1 MGVNWFGV
9 ISIAEALLILGIV
22 WKASALLAVLNVTMG
37 RLSTEITVLNVTRV
51 EHISILSRVVERLDN
66 MDERQNRF
74 DRKIERLQSF
84 HRDEP

>member
-1 MGVNWFGV
+1 MNWFGI

-37 RLSTEITVLNVTRV
+37 RLSTEITVLNVTRI

-66 MDERQNRF
+66 MDERHERF
-74 DRKIERLQSF
+74 ERRLDGLDRRASS
-84 HRDEP
+84 

>member
-1 MGVNWFGV
+1 MNWFGA

-74 DRKIERLQSF
+74 DRKLDRLEEDR
-84 HRDEP
+84 RDNP